1 MSPLL
6 NIAVKA
12 ARRAGRT
19 ILRHIDRP
27 EQIAV
32 AQKGRNDFV
41 SDVDR
46 MAEDDIV
53 GQIQSRY
60 PNHRIVAEERGGE
73 LASAPG
79 NEEVEWI
86 IDPLDGTTNYL
97 HGHPHFA
104 VSIAARH
111 NGEVRHAVIFDPLR
125 DEMYTASRG
134 QGAQLNNRRIRA
146 TGQRRLEH
154 CLLATGLHY
163 RGAAQFDRW
172 LRCFQALMPRVID
185 VRRCGS
191 AALDLAYVACG
202 RFDGYWQSGLAPW
215 DIAAGCLLVR
225 EAGGLVAD
233 FQGMQNFLETGR
245 VIAANSVIF
254 NDLMVI
260 IAAETGPDQRGEA
273 PRA

>member
-1 MSPLL
+1 MNPLL
-6 NIAVKA
+6 TVAVKA

-19 ILRHIDRP
+19 ILRHIDRL
-27 EQIAV
+27 ERIAV
-32 AQKGRNDFV
+32 EQKGRNDFV
-41 SDVDR
+41 SEVDR

-53 GQIQSRY
+53 GLIQSRY

-73 LASAPG
+73 LAPAPG
-79 NEEVEWI
+79 REEVEWI

-97 HGHPHFA
+97 HAHPHFA

-134 QGAQLNNRRIRA
+134 QGAQLNSRRIRV

-163 RGAAQFDRW
+163 RGAAQFERW
-172 LRCFQALMPRVID
+172 LRCFKALIPRVID

-233 FQGMQNFLETGR
+233 FQGMQNFLETGQ
-245 VIAANSVIF
+245 VIAANRVIF

-260 IAAETGPDQRGEA
+260 IAAETDPDKRREA